1 MIDDSSYLVAFPL
14 QPNKMPYALV
24 PRAAAEAERARRGKA
39 LLQMYL
45 LAFLLGA
52 VSASSLTAV
61 NGAENDLEVPEVTS
75 ARSAAALASDAPA
88 VESPSSPRDRHGRSP
103 SRLRG
108 TLAAS
113 ENTRLAATSEER
125 AAGRGASIAENHV
138 VIKAYDN
145 EEGNKHDDTNQAALA
160 VDVDA
165 RSASKTTKSG
175 KTTRTAKQEQDM
187 MLMRREQDQHEKQ
200 TSEIDGVTALPM
212 PAGSSAITKK
222 SKEELELASQA
233 TRAEAA
239 RAEVD
244 DENADPLQQL
254 IDDFGLIESLGRN
267 VVDEE
272 WEVEAASGSEA
283 ESEILTSLLQQRKIA
298 WKPRKPL
305 WPFDGRDYL
314 TFLLASFGLL
324 VAACGGIGGG
334 PFFVPLYIMVLGFP
348 TANASALSNVTIFGG
363 SIANLLFNCRKKT
376 ASGDS
381 VIDWNIILL
390 MEPSTILGAVVGTLI
405 NKILPS
411 FVLQLLLV
419 GILLLMGVNTLEKG
433 MKRMEQE
440 RPLPE
445 DVEEAGRTTPTA
457 APAVASGATSSR
469 SSPAAA
475 GSVGGEGGEQRAP
488 SGGGQG
494 SGSVWKKF
502 FAFLPLYVI
511 GLALQIMRGDGHKF
525 QPVAN
530 CGTLGYWLVILAN
543 FPVILLSLVFYRRQI
558 LNEIYTRRYLFS
570 SPRFAPMG
578 PGAGARA
585 TFPNSGDGF
594 KTNAGSDSLL
604 SSVATTATRT
614 RSKDSNDVALGAT
627 NTTPFLKEPDL
638 VQDSGVVAV
647 LGEVLAPRPSGSDTA
662 TTINTTPAF
671 GTSSARRA
679 FPDTPSATT
688 TAADGGRTS
697 SHSSTRTSW
706 STSTVVSPSQSH
718 GTQEPASA
726 AAGNIE
732 WNAKNTVTYPA
743 ICTCAGVMAGM
754 FGIGGGVVKGPLML
768 ALGVEPQIASATA
781 ATMIFFTASTACV
794 SFALFGFLALDYAA
808 FAFVM
813 GFVFTMVGQASVAK
827 LFQKRQAPIILSMA
841 CVILISTIAVA
852 FEATEH
858 FRYGHDLLRFHSL
871 CDVA

>member
-1 MIDDSSYLVAFPL
+1 
-14 QPNKMPYALV
+14 
-24 PRAAAEAERARRGKA
+24 
-39 LLQMYL
+39 
-45 LAFLLGA
+45 
-52 VSASSLTAV
+52 
-61 NGAENDLEVPEVTS
+61 
-75 ARSAAALASDAPA
+75 
-88 VESPSSPRDRHGRSP
+88 
-103 SRLRG
+103 
-108 TLAAS
+108 
-113 ENTRLAATSEER
+113 
-125 AAGRGASIAENHV
+125 
-138 VIKAYDN
+138 
-145 EEGNKHDDTNQAALA
+145 
-160 VDVDA
+160 
-165 RSASKTTKSG
+165 
-175 KTTRTAKQEQDM
+175 
-187 MLMRREQDQHEKQ
+187 
-200 TSEIDGVTALPM
+200 M

-445 DVEEAGRTTPTA
+445 D
-457 APAVASGATSSR
+457 
-469 SSPAAA
+469 
-475 GSVGGEGGEQRAP
+475 
-488 SGGGQG
+488 
-494 SGSVWKKF
+494 KF

-647 LGEVLAPRPSGSDTA
+647 LGE
-662 TTINTTPAF
+662 
-671 GTSSARRA
+671 
-679 FPDTPSATT
+679 
-688 TAADGGRTS
+688 
-697 SHSSTRTSW
+697 
-706 STSTVVSPSQSH
+706 
-718 GTQEPASA
+718 EPASA